1 MDHLGVSVQKR
12 LLDCR
17 GRAEM
22 WLAMKEGRNERA
34 KARFLSARYLG
45 VSGFGGERS
54 VPEDTALTG
63 LAEAAPWER
72 EAYGAEGMESLR

>member
-1 MDHLGVSVQKR
+1 
-12 LLDCR
+12 
-17 GRAEM
+17 M
-22 WLAMKEGRNERA
+22 WLAMKEGRNERE

-45 VSGFGGERS
+45 VSGFGGEKS

>member
-1 MDHLGVSVQKR
+1 MI
-12 LLDCR
+12 CI
-17 GRAEM
+17 
-22 WLAMKEGRNERA
+22 
-34 KARFLSARYLG
+34 SARYLG
-45 VSGFGGERS
+45 VSGFGGDKS

>member
-1 MDHLGVSVQKR
+1 
-12 LLDCR
+12 
-17 GRAEM
+17 M
-22 WLAMKEGRNERA
+22 WPAMKERRNER
-34 KARFLSARYLG
+34 KKVRFLPARYLG
-45 VSGFGGERS
+45 ASGFGGEKS

>member
-1 MDHLGVSVQKR
+1 MGESAFSL
-12 LLDCR
+12 C
-17 GRAEM
+17 A
-22 WLAMKEGRNERA
+22 
-34 KARFLSARYLG
+34 LSYLG
-45 VSGFGGERS
+45 VSGFGGEKS

>member
-1 MDHLGVSVQKR
+1 MCQNGFSTATSSVKCGWPWKKDATSGRKR
-12 LLDCR
+12 V
-17 GRAEM
+17 
-22 WLAMKEGRNERA
+22 
-34 KARFLSARYLG
+34 FLSARYLG
-45 VSGFGGERS
+45 VSGFGGEKS

>member
-1 MDHLGVSVQKR
+1 VDHLGVSVQKR
-12 LLDCR
+12 LFDCR

-22 WLAMKEGRNERA
+22 WLAMKERRNERE

-45 VSGFGGERS
+45 VSGFGGKKS

-72 EAYGAEGMESLR
+72 GAYGAEGMESLR